1 MFEIV
6 KMLKNFPLKPIT
18 AAEGDDGNNVS
29 MLQEAYICSA
39 SWAGRAA
46 VRAEDF
52 VFAKF
57 CFLQNILQVHGHWFY
72 NRMATLVHFFFFCKS
87 IACFGKYLIFISSLH
102 LNLVL

>member
-1 MFEIV
+1 
-6 KMLKNFPLKPIT
+6 MLSIMGREGL
-18 AAEGDDGNNVS
+18 AA
-29 MLQEAYICSA
+29 I
-39 SWAGRAA
+39 
-46 VRAEDF
+46 RAEDF

-102 LNLVL
+102 LNLVLYLGGVFLYQFFSDYSKDKLYDSINIM